1 MRVAVAQTNEMREG
15 GGRHRTDLLGGLLAC
30 FLPCLMFYEIDLGG
44 RLFLSE
50 ILLIALLPFLV
61 AMRGRLL
68 AEKLPRQLLMLGA
81 LWLISQIITDQIRG
95 TPFSDWSRGWAKIAL
110 IQVNFV
116 SIYLLLN
123 GSRFRYLAFAA
134 GIALGQVL
142 GYLYNPNEFAFDY
155 PWKFGYGTAVT
166 LLVILW
172 ASGLRMV
179 GRGFSASAMLAMGA
193 VNFYMGF
200 RSLGLVC
207 LLGGCLLLLLR
218 SRSASA
224 ISPAKTAL
232 LAGVAIIGIVNFYE
246 YGASENYFGE
256 AELQKYR
263 MQSAGSMGVLIGA
276 RSEILASAKAV
287 ADSPIIGHGSWA
299 KDPKYALMM
308 ADELEQLGYVA
319 QGVVDSDLIPSHS
332 YFMGAWVEAGVVGA
346 AFWLFGLLIIVRVL
360 RGMGRVDI
368 LLAPLVVFEA
378 LLFLWNIPF
387 SPFGAEARLYAAY
400 DFALLI
406 FALSSSGFPGTSKAD
421 A

>member
-1 MRVAVAQTNEMREG
+1 MTVAVAQTNGMWEG
-15 GGRHRTDLLGGLLAC
+15 GVRHRTDLLGGGLAC

-61 AMRGRLL
+61 AIRGRLV
-68 AEKLPRQLLMLGA
+68 AETLPRQLLMLGT
-81 LWLISQIITDQIRG
+81 LWLIAQIVTDHIRG
-95 TPFSDWSRGWAKIAL
+95 TPFADWSRGWAKIAL

-123 GSRFRYLAFAA
+123 GSRFRYLAFAV

-142 GYLYNPNEFAFDY
+142 SYLYNPNLFAFDY

-166 LLVILW
+166 LLVILL
-172 ASGLRMV
+172 ASGVRMV
-179 GRGFSASAMLAMGA
+179 GRGFSASAMLMMGA
-193 VNFYMGF
+193 VNFYQGF

-207 LLGGCLLLLLR
+207 LLGGCLLLFLR
-218 SRSASA
+218 SQSTSVV
-224 ISPAKTAL
+224 STTKTAL

-246 YGASENYFGE
+246 YGASESYFGD

-263 MQSAGSMGVLIGA
+263 MQSAGAMGLLIGA

-287 ADSPIIGHGSWA
+287 VDSPIIGHGSWA
-299 KDPKYALMM
+299 KDPKYVLMM
-308 ADELEQLGYVA
+308 ADELEQQGYA
-319 QGVVDSDLIPSHS
+319 AHGVLDSDLIPSHS
-332 YFMGAWVEAGVVGA
+332 YLMGAWVEAGVVGA
-346 AFWLFGLLIIVRVL
+346 AFWLFGLVIIVRVL
-360 RGMGRVDI
+360 RRMGGGDVV
-368 LLAPLVVFEA
+368 LAPLVIFES

-406 FALSSSGFPGTSKAD
+406 FVLSSSGLPGTSKAD
-421 A
+421 T